1 MPSIRLTTVDPR
13 ELGRSW
19 PRIFTRSNRVIRIG
33 DFFFRFESQ
42 EIEKTNYE
50 NESGRNWIRGGVLSS
65 LSFVSELF
73 IAQRFFFD
81 AIVGQEI
88 FERKEPR
95 IRSEVKLVR
104 KLFLIIVN
112 RKPLLWIPRFLMLPW
127 DPFRD

>member
-42 EIEKTNYE
+42 EIEKANYE

-73 IAQRFFFD
+73 IDFFRRD
-81 AIVGQEI
+81 RWSG
-88 FERKEPR
+88 
-95 IRSEVKLVR
+95 
-104 KLFLIIVN
+104 
-112 RKPLLWIPRFLMLPW
+112 
-127 DPFRD
+127 DFREEGAKDS